1 MPLTWRSGKTLKGKP
16 GITQSL
22 FHIPL
27 TAISNQNRTGCTP
40 IRNTAENGLIPQLR
54 LGSRRKSIIKNNGR
68 PNSTPKKLRPQL
80 GNIRTTLVQHK
91 PLTHIHIL
99 LPRASVHKMK
109 NLCKTVGNS
118 SRMLPNN
125 KRIIKP
131 LNITKSNR
139 KLLNTPINNLRVGE
153 PLQAQHL
160 LPRPHKNTIQPSTQP
175 HIKNIHHRNTLRAPQ
190 MLHPAPNIN
199 MHSLRKGPISGVI
212 RLPKLRKLQSGT
224 PVCTGSNKM
233 LHHSFLPD
241 KSFSFWP

>member
-1 MPLTWRSGKTLKGKP
+1 
-16 GITQSL
+16 
-22 FHIPL
+22 
-27 TAISNQNRTGCTP
+27 
-40 IRNTAENGLIPQLR
+40 
-54 LGSRRKSIIKNNGR
+54 
-68 PNSTPKKLRPQL
+68 
-80 GNIRTTLVQHK
+80 
-91 PLTHIHIL
+91 
-99 LPRASVHKMK
+99 
-109 NLCKTVGNS
+109 
-118 SRMLPNN
+118 MLPNN

-160 LPRPHKNTIQPSTQP
+160 LPRPRKNTIQPCTQP
-175 HIKNIHHRNTLRAPQ
+175 HIKNIYHRNILRAPQ
-190 MLHPAPNIN
+190 MLHPTPNIN

-241 KSFSFWP
+241 KSFLSWKYVSNILPLYVLYRLIFCLFYRRCF